1 MSTHTHAMADML
13 TPVEMV
19 HMIEEVNLLSNAE
32 HEQIF
37 KIIQQHSCRFT
48 ENLNGVF
55 LNLAHLPVDVLKK
68 IQELLVFW
76 KDQQELFQDT
86 SHESLLTELASTSGE
101 EAVVHRASSN
111 APTVCENQR
120 ERKTSFEESTAVS
133 HHFTKK
139 NIDVICGRNE
149 KRSKLALNNHV
160 KQHLIKSGGSA
171 LRVAKKC
178 IATEDEHRK

>member
-1 MSTHTHAMADML
+1 MAETL

-19 HMIEEVNLLSNAE
+19 HMIEEINQLSNAE

-37 KIIQQHSCRFT
+37 KIVQQHSCRFT

-55 LNLAHLPVDVLKK
+55 LNLVHLPIDVLKK
-68 IQELLVFW
+68 IQELLAFW

-86 SHESLLTELASTSGE
+86 GHDTLLTEWGNTHSE
-101 EAVVHRASSN
+101 EAVVHRASS
-111 APTVCENQR
+111 ASTTR
-120 ERKTSFEESTAVS
+120 EHQNDRKTSFEESTAVS
-133 HHFTKK
+133 HHFTKED
-139 NIDVICGRNE
+139 IDVICGRSD
-149 KRSKLALNNHV
+149 KRTKLALNNHA

-178 IATEDEHRK
+178 IATEDEHSK